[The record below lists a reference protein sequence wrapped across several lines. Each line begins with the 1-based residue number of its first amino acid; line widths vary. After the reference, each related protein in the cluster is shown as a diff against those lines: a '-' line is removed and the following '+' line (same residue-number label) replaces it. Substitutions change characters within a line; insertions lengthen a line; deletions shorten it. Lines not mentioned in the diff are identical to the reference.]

1 MKRFLLFF
9 SVLFLSYGMVWAQS
23 QTINGQVLD
32 AVNEEPVVGASIV
45 VQGTNQGTITDVD
58 GKFTI
63 SVEPNATLM
72 ISFIG
77 MHTVSVPAQNNMKIL
92 LQEDNKVLDDVIVV
106 AFGTTTK
113 KSFTGSAS
121 VVKSE
126 EITKRQTSN
135 VTNSLAGQV
144 AGVQG
149 LSTSGQPGETSS
161 IRIRGVGSMSASNA
175 PLYVIDGVPVSD
187 MDAVQTLSN
196 SDIESVS
203 VLKDA
208 ASNALY
214 GARGANGVILITT
227 KRGSTKDAQVKV
239 DAKWGINQ
247 REVPKYNVMTDPAM
261 YYETAFQAYMNRY
274 NNYATSLA
282 TLTSNRNG
290 GLGYQVYT
298 VPENEALIGQ
308 NGKLNPNATL
318 GYVNSAGYT
327 LIPDDWY
334 KELFKSNN
342 LRQEYNVS
350 VSGASDKL
358 TYFTSASFLD
368 DTGIIENSNF
378 RRATARVNVDYQAK
392 EWLKIGT
399 NMSYSHADQKYPGE
413 SEYGSLSSGNLFYVS
428 NNMAP
433 IYPLYIRDEKGNIMI
448 DKNGYTMYDYG
459 DGTINGAKRAFMNQ
473 SNPASAIQLNKE
485 LYKKDVLTG
494 KWFVQVEPYKGLK
507 AIANLGIQYVGVRAQ
522 ETANPFYGQFA
533 ESGGYASVSQSR
545 AMVINQQY
553 LITYANKFG
562 DHNIDALVGYENN
575 RLLVSNIYASK
586 QKLFNPEVAEV
597 SNAILSPDAGSASDL
612 YFVQGIL
619 AQAKYDFASRYYV
632 SASYRRDASSRF
644 AKGHQWGNFWSVGAA
659 WDIKGESFMEDVENI
674 DLLKLK
680 VSYGSQGNDNLGNYH
695 LWTDLYTLSESN
707 GQFATTL
714 AYKGNEDIT
723 WETSYNFNAGI
734 DFGFFGERLTGTI
747 EGWRRRTEDM
757 LYNRPVPVSLGY
769 ATIPVNVGSV
779 SNAGLDIELRGDV
792 VKTRNVTWSLYA
804 NMTYFKNKILKLS
817 PELNGR
823 LVDGSYIFLE
833 GESMYNRYLRSYAG
847 VDKETGNSLW
857 FVEVEKDVL
866 DEEGNAVLDEEGN
879 ALKTIVKETTSDF
892 SAASFYETGDILPK
906 VYGGFGTSLE
916 AFGVDLSIA
925 FAYQLGGRVYDN
937 TYAQLMHGGSSNYAG
952 QNWHMDILNAW
963 TPDNTDTNVPKLN
976 AGYDYTNGASDRW
989 MVSSNFLSIDNIT
1002 LGYSLP
1008 SKLLK
1013 KAKIEKLR
1021 IFAVADNVALFSA
1034 RKGLDPRQGFGGSS
1048 STYYSPMRTISGGL
1062 SITF

>member
-9 SVLFLSYGMVWAQS
+9 SVLFLSYGMVWAQT
-23 QTINGQVLD
+23 QTISGQVLD
-32 AVNEEPVVGASIV
+32 AANEEPVVGASIV
-45 VQGTNQGTITDVD
+45 VQGTNQGTISDAD

-77 MHTVSVPAQNNMKIL
+77 MHTVSVPAENNMKVL
-92 LQEDNKVLDDVIVV
+92 LSEDTKVLDDVIVV

-121 VVKSE
+121 VVKSD

-135 VTNSLAGQV
+135 VTNSIAGQV

-149 LSTSGQPGETSS
+149 LSTSGQPGEMSN
-161 IRIRGVGSMSASNA
+161 IRIRGIGSMSASNA
-175 PLYVIDGVPVSD
+175 PLYVIDGIPVSD
-187 MDAVQTLSN
+187 MDQVQTLSN

-227 KRGSTKDAQVKV
+227 KRGSTKDAQIKV

-247 REVPKYNVMTDPAM
+247 REVPKYDVMTDPAM

-274 NNYATSLA
+274 NDYATVMS
-282 TLTSNRNG
+282 TLTSNKNG

-298 VPENEALIGQ
+298 VPENEALIGT

-318 GYVNSAGYT
+318 GYVNAKGYT

-342 LRQEYNVS
+342 LRQEYNIS

-413 SEYGSLSSGNLFYVS
+413 SEYGEFSSGNLFYVS

-433 IYPLYIRDEKGNIMI
+433 IYPLYIRDAEGNILI
-448 DKNGYTMYDYG
+448 DDNGYTVYDFG
-459 DGTINGAKRAFMNQ
+459 DAKINGATRAFMNQ
-473 SNPASAIQLNKE
+473 SNPASAIALNKE
-485 LYKKDVLTG
+485 NYKKDILTG

-507 AIANLGIQYVGVRAQ
+507 AIANLGIQYAGVRAQ

-533 ESGGYASVSQSR
+533 ESGGYAAVQQTR
-545 AMVINQQY
+545 VMTINQQY
-553 LITYANKFG
+553 LITYNNKFG
-562 DHNIDALVGYENN
+562 ENNIDAMVGYENN
-575 RLLVSNIYASK
+575 RLLISSIYGTK
-586 QKLFNPEVAEV
+586 QKLFNPNIAEI
-597 SNAILSPDAGSASDL
+597 SNAILSPDAGSSSDS

-619 AQAKYDFASRYYV
+619 AQVKYDYANRYYV

-659 WDIKGESFMEDVENI
+659 WDIKGESFMDGVENV

-695 LWTDLYTLSESN
+695 LYTDLYTISESN

-714 AYKGNEDIT
+714 AYKGNEDLT

-734 DFGFFGERLTGTI
+734 DFGFFNERLTGTI

-757 LYNRPVPVSLGY
+757 LYNRPVATSLGY
-769 ATIPVNVGSV
+769 ASIPVNVGSV
-779 SNAGLDIELRGDV
+779 SNAGLDVELRGDV
-792 VKTRNVTWSLYA
+792 VKTRNITWSLYA
-804 NMTYFKNKILKLS
+804 NMTYFKNKILKLA

-823 LVDGSYIFLE
+823 LVDGTYIYLE

-847 VDKETGNSLW
+847 VDPETGKALW
-857 FVEVEKDVL
+857 YVQNEKNVL
-866 DEEGNAVLDEEGN
+866 DEEGNPMLDEEGN
-879 ALKTIVKETTSDF
+879 NITEIVKETTDKWES
-892 SAASFYETGDILPK
+892 ASFYESGDVLPK
-906 VYGGFGTSLE
+906 VFGGFGTSLE
-916 AFGVDLSIA
+916 VYGVDLSVA
-925 FAYQLGGRVYDN
+925 FAYQLGGKVFDN
-937 TYAQLMHGGSSNYAG
+937 TYRQLMHGGSASYAG
-952 QNWHMDILNAW
+952 QNWHMDMLNAW
-963 TPDNTDTNVPKLN
+963 TPDNTDTNVPALN
-976 AGYDYTNGASDRW
+976 VGDDNINATSDRW

-1021 IFAVADNVALFSA
+1021 IFAVADNVALFAA
-1034 RKGLDPRQGFGGSS
+1034 RKGLDPRQGFGGAS